1 LIDNTISSETDGK
14 DVPIHYLKVVFLRK
28 SGWFCSYY
36 KQALEEDNLI
46 GLDLVIDPKIG
57 TDGSKNTDDVK
68 MNNYSIIYN
77 IDHTFISYVA
87 EKCSRIVAA
96 AMYV

>member
-1 LIDNTISSETDGK
+1 
-14 DVPIHYLKVVFLRK
+14 
-28 SGWFCSYY
+28 
-36 KQALEEDNLI
+36 LI

>member
-1 LIDNTISSETDGK
+1 MIDNTISSETDGK
-14 DVPIHYLKVVFLRK
+14 DVSIQYLKVAFKRK
-28 SGWFCSYY
+28 SDGFCSSYN
-36 KQALEEDNLI
+36 QALEEDNLI
-46 GLDLVIDPKIG
+46 ESDLAIDMKMGI
-57 TDGSKNTDDVK
+57 DGSKNTDDIK

-77 IDHTFISYVA
+77 IDHTFISYVV